1 MKKSYKYEFVR
12 RKQNSLRPSETTET
26 RASSTDTRNR
36 NVNSQMTENIDERA
50 MPLPFFSWTSI
61 INWTAACLLTYNRP
75 RMISTTIKNYRHI
88 TKLRKHDIT

>member
-1 MKKSYKYEFVR
+1 MKKSYKYEFIR

-50 MPLPFFSWTSI
+50 MPL
-61 INWTAACLLTYNRP
+61 L
-75 RMISTTIKNYRHI
+75 
-88 TKLRKHDIT
+88 DV